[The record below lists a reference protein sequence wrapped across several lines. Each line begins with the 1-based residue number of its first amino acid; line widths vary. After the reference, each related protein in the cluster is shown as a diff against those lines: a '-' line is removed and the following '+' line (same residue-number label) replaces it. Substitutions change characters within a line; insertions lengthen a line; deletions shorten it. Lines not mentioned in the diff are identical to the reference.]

1 MFDARVMVAGGL
13 NLLRSIA
20 VMLLFMFGALAAGM
34 AQAATPAANSS
45 IGNQASATYTDA
57 SAISRTSTSNTV
69 NTIVQQVASFTLTSA
84 HSVSAA
90 PGAPLAFSHQI
101 TNTGNGSDTFNLD
114 ISATGGSVPGD
125 LSSATFYIDANCN
138 GIADNGTA
146 ITSLGPIA
154 AGSSSC
160 FIAAST
166 VSGGAANN
174 DTASFTVRAATTL
187 AGSSFAPQTNVDS
200 VTVTANAVITVL
212 KSISVPSGAPG
223 TTVTYTLTY
232 TNSGNNTATHVVL
245 ADVIPA
251 GMTYVAGSGRWS
263 VSGATALDDATGGDP
278 AGIAYDFNVTTANT
292 VTANIDSVLSGQSGT
307 LTFQAT
313 VNAGVVPGTIN
324 NTGDYCYYDGATQ
337 QPASSNGTSGAGATN
352 CSTTGTPTGT
362 VPFTVLQSAAVVV
375 DDDPSSTDDDASLND
390 VVHQAAAT
398 QGSTV
403 SFDVVVHNNGNGTDT
418 FNITLPG
425 PNTFPSGTSFA
436 LYQTGGAV
444 PLTDS
449 GVDGVDTGP
458 IAAGGSYHVVVKA
471 TLPGSALGGGAYDN
485 VVKAT
490 SVADPGTSDTTT
502 IELGTITPNT
512 IDLTN
517 DKAVATAVAGDG
529 LGPDDGNSKR
539 TVSVNPGSTAT
550 FTLFVNNTSGVAD
563 NFDLST
569 TTSLPSGWTVT
580 FLAATGGVGSECST
594 TGASLT
600 NTGTITA
607 GSNKVV
613 CAVVTT
619 TAGSAAGDTDVVFKA
634 LSPIST
640 ASDTIKDTV
649 TVNTLRSLTLTPV
662 NSGQIFAGGSKVYT
676 HVLKNTGTV
685 TETSIGLATA
695 LTGVTASWSAVIY
708 EDTDSSGALNAGD
721 LVISSASLAPGA
733 SKTLFVKVQA
743 PGSAAAGDIDVSTL
757 TATATACSG
766 GTCSGSPPA
775 APVVNTTDTSTVIAG
790 QVALTKEQ
798 VLDADCD
805 NNGGAGF
812 LPGDYSNGN
821 ITTGAIPGACVR
833 YRITAQ
839 NLGAADVTSLV
850 ISDATPSNTRY
861 NCQGSGAGSA
871 GPAAGDAAVDMG
883 SITLSPSHCST
894 GTVEATVGTL
904 TPGASAVLTFSIQ
917 INP

>member
-1 MFDARVMVAGGL
+1 MAKIFSWYEKNMDV
-13 NLLRSIA
+13 LR
-20 VMLLFMFGALAAGM
+20 LFAATAIFALGALTAGVT
-34 AQAATPAANSS
+34 QAATPPAGSS
-45 IGNQASATYTDA
+45 IGNQASATYTDS

-90 PGAPLAFSHQI
+90 PGSPLAFSHQI

-125 LSSATFYIDANCN
+125 LSAASFYIDANCN
-138 GIADNGTA
+138 GIADNGTT

-174 DTASFTVRAATTL
+174 DTASFTVRAATQL
-187 AGSSFAPQTNVDS
+187 GGFADQTNVDS

-212 KSISVPSGAPG
+212 KSISVPSGIPG

-232 TNSGNNTATHVVL
+232 TNSGNNAATHVVL
-245 ADVIPA
+245 ADIIPS

-263 VSGATALDDATGGDP
+263 VSGATALGDATGGDQP
-278 AGIAYDFNVTTANT
+278 GISYDFNVTTANT
-292 VTANIDSVLSGQSGT
+292 VTANIDSVASGQSGT
-307 LTFQAT
+307 LQFSAT
-313 VNAGVVPGTIN
+313 VDAGVVPGTIN
-324 NTGDYCYYDGATQ
+324 NTGDYCYYDGASQ
-337 QPASSNGTSGAGATN
+337 QPGTSNGTSGAGATN
-352 CSTTGTPTGT
+352 CSTNGTPTGT
-362 VPFTVLQSAAVVV
+362 VPFTVLQSAAVVL
-375 DDDPSSTDDDASLND
+375 DDNGSSTDSDGLND
-390 VVHQAAAT
+390 KVTVDSAT

-403 SFDVVVHNNGNGTDT
+403 SFEVVVHNNGNGTDT

-436 LYQTGGAV
+436 LYKTGGAV

-458 IAAGGSYHVVVKA
+458 IAANGTYVVVVKA
-471 TLPGSALGGGAYDN
+471 TLPGTATGGGAYDD

-512 IDLTN
+512 VDLTN

-539 TVSVNPGSTAT
+539 TVSVNPGSSAT

-569 TTSLPSGWTVT
+569 TTPLPSGWAVT
-580 FLAATGGVGSECST
+580 FLAATGGLGSECST

-607 GSNKVV
+607 ASNKVV

-619 TAGSAAGDTDVVFKA
+619 TAASVAGDTDVVFKA

-640 ASDTIKDTV
+640 AADTIKDTV
-649 TVNTLRSLTLTPV
+649 TVNTVRSLTLTPV

-676 HVLKNTGTV
+676 HILKNTGTV

-708 EDTDSSGALNAGD
+708 EDTNTNGALDAGD
-721 LVISSASLAPGA
+721 AVVLTVGPLAPGV
-733 SKTLFVKVQA
+733 SETLFVKVQA

-757 TATATACSG
+757 TATATTCTG

-798 VLDADCD
+798 ALDAACD
-805 NNGGAGF
+805 GTLDGS
-812 LPGDYSNGN
+812 YSNGN

-839 NLGAADVTSLV
+839 NLGAADVTTLV

-871 GPAAGDAAVDMG
+871 GPAAGDAAVDVG
-883 SITLSPSHCST
+883 SITASPTHCLT